1 MKKHSLR
8 KSDPPPA
15 GRGAQRNV
23 FQQLA
28 AVPHAFWTV
37 LFIAAPMLFVLYFA
51 FTDANGNFS
60 FSNITELGQ
69 YTNVFILS
77 IAFALIAT
85 VVCLS
90 SDILWPTSCPAS
102 RSGCRRF

>member
-15 GRGAQRNV
+15 RVGAQRNI

-51 FTDANGNFS
+51 FTDVGEGE
-60 FSNITELGQ
+60 IP
-69 YTNVFILS
+69 
-77 IAFALIAT
+77 
-85 VVCLS
+85 VCIREGEVQNEEHGGGDEQNRPES
-90 SDILWPTSCPAS
+90 VGHG
-102 RSGCRRF
+102 R